1 MQRLLLWQ
9 KKKNKKI
16 AEAIKE
22 EPFMKIALGSQMREM
37 DRITTEEYGIP
48 SIILMENAS
57 TAVAEKCIEYL
68 EKNQ

>member
-9 KKKNKKI
+9 KKKNKRI

-37 DRITTEEYGIP
+37 DRITTEEYLWKMRQRLLP
-48 SIILMENAS
+48 KNAWN
-57 TAVAEKCIEYL
+57 I
-68 EKNQ
+68 